1 MISTMNEWT
10 GSLATVAL
18 LGCAMLLGFAT
29 VL

>member
-10 GSLATVAL
+10 GTLASVAL
-18 LGCAMLLGFAT
+18 VAGALLLGFAT